1 MKDQAIGYRRKAIGK
16 RPRKKEPTFFCS
28 LLTFVFVHRLL
39 PIAYCLVLVG
49 CTVGPD
55 FVRPNPPQVK
65 SYTHG
70 TDPAATIPAEGQAQV
85 FERGGSIAAD
95 WWRLFNSSKL
105 DVMIKDAIASN
116 PTLQAAQAS
125 LRQSQDNL
133 RAGYGVFYPQF
144 NAGFDATRQKF
155 SPASFGGTSASSIF
169 NLFTLQAT
177 VSYALDVFGGE
188 RRAVESLQAQ
198 VDFQRYEVKGT
209 YLTLSGNII
218 NAVIARAAY
227 HEQIKAAEQIIGID
241 REQVGISEAQWQA
254 GAVPYSNVL
263 SLRSQ
268 LAADEATLPPLRQ
281 KLSQTEDLLATLT
294 GHTPAEYYPPQV
306 DWADMT
312 LPVKLPITLPSEL
325 VRQRPDILAAEAQLH
340 SSAAEIGVATAALFP
355 SFTLNGAYGQINNSL
370 SGLFKESSSIW
381 SLGGNVAAP
390 LFHGGTLWFGRQA
403 AIEVYNQYLAIYRQT
418 VLSAFAQVADTLR
431 ALEHDAETLQAQS
444 QALSTSEEAL
454 RLVQANY
461 QAGTANYL
469 QVLLAD
475 NQYHQAKIGYLQASA
490 QQFQDTV
497 ALFVALGGGWWN
509 DAELSNLTKD

>member
-1 MKDQAIGYRRKAIGK
+1 MMKQAKVKTGIGIGK
-16 RPRKKEPTFFCS
+16 GRAKAKTKTGLIKHFLCLYLYLCLYLFFC
-28 LLTFVFVHRLL
+28 V
-39 PIAYCLVLVG
+39 VG

-65 SYTHG
+65 SYTRG
-70 TDPAATIPAEGQAQV
+70 TDPAATISADGKTQL
-85 FERGGSIAAD
+85 FEQGGSVDAD

-105 DVMIKDAIASN
+105 DAVIKDAIAGN

-133 RAGYGVFYPQF
+133 RAGYGVFYPQL
-144 NAGFDATRQKF
+144 NAGFDATRQK
-155 SPASFGGTSASSIF
+155 SLLANLGGRRVFSIF
-169 NLFTLQAT
+169 NLFTLQGT

-188 RRAVESLQAQ
+188 RRAVESLGAQ

-209 YLTLSGNII
+209 YLALSGNIVNTI
-218 NAVIARAAY
+218 IAQAAY
-227 HEQIKAAEQIIGID
+227 REQIKAAEQIISID
-241 REQVGISEAQWQA
+241 REQVGISEAQWEA
-254 GAVPYSNVL
+254 GTVPFSNVL

-294 GHTPAEYYPPQV
+294 GHTPAEYVQPQV
-306 DWADMT
+306 DWADLT
-312 LPVKLPITLPSEL
+312 LPVKLPLTLTSEL
-325 VRQRPDILAAEAQLH
+325 VHQRPDILAAEAQLH
-340 SSAAEIGVATAALFP
+340 SAGAEIGVATAALFP
-355 SFTLNGAYGQINNSL
+355 SFTLSGAYGVSNTSF
-370 SGLFKESSSIW
+370 SDLFKNSSIW
-381 SLGGNVAAP
+381 SLGSGVATP
-390 LFHGGTLWFGRQA
+390 LFHGGTLWYNRQA
-403 AIEVYNQYLAIYRQT
+403 AIEGYNQSLANYRQT

-454 RLVQANY
+454 RLVKANY

-475 NQYHQAKIGYLQASA
+475 DQYHQARIGYLGASA
-490 QQFQDTV
+490 QRFQDTV

-509 DAELSNLTKD
+509 DAELSNLTKQ